1 MPKGKI
7 EKIVE
12 APAIALEKVVE
23 VGEGLVSGLDHNTPV
38 EKGKEFWHTLGP
50 GLTTGAS
57 DDDPS
62 GIATYSQA
70 GAKYNYAFLWLA
82 PFTLPL
88 MAVIQEMCARIGIVT
103 GRGLA
108 ANIRLHYPRW
118 VIILTAVLLFV
129 ANVFNIGADLGALA
143 EATQLLLPNTS
154 FILLVFF
161 FAALSLGLQIFV
173 PYREYARYL
182 KWLAIL
188 LGSYIITA
196 FTIDLNWTE
205 IFGYIITPRLPVTLE
220 EVFLVCGILGTTIS
234 PYLFFWQT
242 SQEVE
247 EVIAAGGRTVKL
259 RQNRVTPP
267 EIFKMRIDVWSGMF
281 FSNLAMLF
289 IMVVCAA
296 TLYQAGVR
304 DITTAAQ
311 AAAAL
316 RPLAGDSAYL
326 LFTIGIFGVG
336 LLGVPVL
343 AGSASYALSEVFQW
357 KTGLYHKLKEA
368 YAFYGVII
376 IAMMVGLLLNFFS
389 IDPIKMLIYAAVLN
403 GIVAP
408 ILLVPIIQISGD
420 KKIMGQWASKPWMK
434 IIGWVTILFMG
445 AVGLAAIWAMIV
457 PWFD

>member
-1 MPKGKI
+1 MTKSNF

-12 APAIALEKVVE
+12 VPAIALEEVVE
-23 VGEGLVSGLDHNTPV
+23 AGEKVADRLSHNKSV
-38 EKGKEFWHTLGP
+38 DKGKEFWHTLGP

-70 GAKYNYAFLWLA
+70 GAKYNYTFLWLA
-82 PFTLPL
+82 PLTFPL

-108 ANIRLHYPRW
+108 ANIRIHYPRW
-118 VIILTAVLLFV
+118 VIVLTAILLFV

-143 EATQLLLPNTS
+143 EATRLLLPSVN
-154 FILLVFF
+154 FF
-161 FAALSLGLQIFV
+161 FLVIFFTIFCLTLQIFV

-182 KWLAIL
+182 KWLAII

-196 FTIDLNWTE
+196 FTIDLDWTT
-205 IFGYIITPRLPVTLE
+205 ILKFTLTPHFPTTLD

-247 EVIAAGGRTVKL
+247 EVIAAGGAETIKL
-259 RQNRVTPP
+259 RQQKVGTT
-267 EIFKMRIDVWSGMF
+267 EIGRMRLDVWSGML
-281 FSNLAMLF
+281 FSNLAMFF
-289 IMVVCAA
+289 IIVVCAA

-304 DITTAAQ
+304 NVGTAAQ

-316 RPLAGDSAYL
+316 RPLAGNQAYL
-326 LFTIGIFGVG
+326 LFTIGILGVG
-336 LLGVPVL
+336 LLGIPVL
-343 AGSASYALSEVFQW
+343 AGSASYALAEAFRF
-357 KTGLYHKLKEA
+357 KTGLYRKLREA
-368 YAFYGVII
+368 YAFYGIII
-376 IAMMVGLLLNFFS
+376 IAMLIGLGLNFLH

-408 ILLVPIIQISGD
+408 ILLTPIIQISSN
-420 KKIMGQWASKPWMK
+420 KKIMGKWASNRWMK
-434 IIGWVTILFMG
+434 TFGWVTVIFMG
-445 AVGLAAIWAMIV
+445 VVGLAAIWSILV
-457 PWFD
+457 PVL